1 MAKEKSTFSILEG
14 IVKQI
19 NTLTDWEATYF
30 INDKETINKVFFE
43 KDGYKGEIDYNIDI
57 PAYTIHLP
65 KNGKEAVYKNRTAA
79 IGKVIDYC
87 NKN

>member
-1 MAKEKSTFSILEG
+1 MKPTYKVLEQ

-19 NTLTDWEATYF
+19 RTLTDWEAFYF
-30 INDKETINKVFFE
+30 VNERETICKVFFE
-43 KDGYKGEIDYNIDI
+43 KDGYKGELDYNIDI

-65 KNGKEAVYKNRTAA
+65 KNGKEAVYKNRTVAVNK
-79 IGKVIDYC
+79 IIDYC